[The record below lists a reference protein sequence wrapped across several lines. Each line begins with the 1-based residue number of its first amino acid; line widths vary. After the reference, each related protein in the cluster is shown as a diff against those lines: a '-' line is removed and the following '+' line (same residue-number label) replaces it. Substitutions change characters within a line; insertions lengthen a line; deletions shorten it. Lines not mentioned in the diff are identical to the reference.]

1 MPSHIVTPRG
11 DSPQGRVADLARSGR
26 VSGAG
31 AVGEGGGD
39 AAQPQ
44 AQTQSKGK
52 IWTVDGWT
60 AGDQKKVVS
69 RHHSKSNNLNSG
81 TSSSDSDSYSGGS
94 SDSSTEDTTTS
105 GGSIGCGRGWV
116 RSEDSSLCCGCMC
129 SKTPEGVPNKTNV
142 DGSVLSGRRQL
153 GLSRQAK
160 CSRALILKED
170 NARFLLLALVLLLY
184 MVFGALV
191 FEAFEEGNEIN
202 ERDNYLSK
210 YSISLEEL
218 KKDIARN
225 NVSLSQVEDLLYIW
239 GNMTD
244 DGHKMHGRRRWDFA
258 GSFHFVYTVVS
269 TIGYGAASPRTQ
281 KGKIFCIFYGLIGC
295 SSGILFFNLFLERI
309 ITLLAFIMRRRHE
322 MKQKR
327 RAAAAMGADSV
338 VENGERR
345 GSQDSMEDSSLD
357 AWKPSVYWVMFYLS
371 IASIIVAFLG
381 AIMFMEV
388 EEWTY
393 GDAIYFCFISFATIG
408 FGDFVSAQKPN
419 AFYGP
424 GLHAYRFF
432 NFTVLVLGCCCI
444 YSLFNVISITIKQF
458 LNCIIKRTA
467 TCCAGGQC
475 RSAPRRNAISPSRQ
489 NKHSIKRMD
498 GDIDSMYGSET
509 ERKLSGEMVS
519 MREYISTNKSAL
531 VLPRIQEQVSLAV
544 MQKQLYET
552 AQLGRGHTSA
562 PYQRP
567 ANDERFTPGQVGPL
581 AIASSKLCE
590 GRS

>member
-1 MPSHIVTPRG
+1 MPSHIVTSRG
-11 DSPQGRVADLARSGR
+11 ESPQERVADLARSGR
-26 VSGAG
+26 SSRAG
-31 AVGEGGGD
+31 AVSEGVGE

-44 AQTQSKGK
+44 AQIQNKGK

-60 AGDQKKVVS
+60 AGEQKKVVS
-69 RHHSKSNNLNSG
+69 RHHSKANNLNNG

-94 SDSSTEDTTTS
+94 SDTSTEDTSS

-116 RSEDSSLCCGCMC
+116 RSEESGLCCGCTC
-129 SKTPEGVPNKTNV
+129 SKTPEGVANKANV
-142 DGSVLSGRRQL
+142 DGTVLPGRRPPGL
-153 GLSRQAK
+153 GRRAK
-160 CSRALILKED
+160 CCNALILKED
-170 NARFLLLALVLLLY
+170 NARFLLLALVLLMY

-191 FEAFEEGNEIN
+191 FEAFEEGNEIHEINDYIRRYN
-202 ERDNYLSK
+202 E
-210 YSISLEEL
+210 SLAEL
-218 KKDIARN
+218 KQKIDIQ
-225 NVSLSQVEDLLYIW
+225 NVSLTQVEDLLYIW

-244 DGHKMHGRRRWDFA
+244 DGHKIHGRRRWDFA

-269 TIGYGAASPRTQ
+269 TIGYGAAAPRTE

-322 MKQKR
+322 MKQRR
-327 RAAAAMGADSV
+327 RAAAAGTEGSV

-419 AFYGP
+419 QFYGP

-475 RSAPRRNAISPSRQ
+475 LSAPRRNAISPSRQ
-489 NKHSIKRMD
+489 QKHSIKRMD

-519 MREYISTNKSAL
+519 MREYISTNKVPPTWGCLLTPLLEGFVGGDAEAT
-531 VLPRIQEQVSLAV
+531 VRNGAAWPRPHIRPLPEACQ
-544 MQKQLYET
+544 
-552 AQLGRGHTSA
+552 
-562 PYQRP
+562 
-567 ANDERFTPGQVGPL
+567 
-581 AIASSKLCE
+581 
-590 GRS
+590 

>member
-44 AQTQSKGK
+44 AQTQNKGK

-105 GGSIGCGRGWV
+105 GGSLGCGRGWV
-116 RSEDSSLCCGCMC
+116 RSEDSGLCCGCMC

-153 GLSRQAK
+153 GLSRRAK

-191 FEAFEEGNEIN
+191 FEAFEEGNEIS
-202 ERDNYLSK
+202 ERDDYLNQ
-210 YSISLEEL
+210 YSSSLQEL

-269 TIGYGAASPRTQ
+269 TIGEY
-281 KGKIFCIFYGLIGC
+281 CIVFPPCVQWQQIHTN
-295 SSGILFFNLFLERI
+295 IL
-309 ITLLAFIMRRRHE
+309 M
-322 MKQKR
+322 
-327 RAAAAMGADSV
+327 
-338 VENGERR
+338 
-345 GSQDSMEDSSLD
+345 
-357 AWKPSVYWVMFYLS
+357 
-371 IASIIVAFLG
+371 
-381 AIMFMEV
+381 
-388 EEWTY
+388 
-393 GDAIYFCFISFATIG
+393 
-408 FGDFVSAQKPN
+408 
-419 AFYGP
+419 
-424 GLHAYRFF
+424 
-432 NFTVLVLGCCCI
+432 
-444 YSLFNVISITIKQF
+444 
-458 LNCIIKRTA
+458 
-467 TCCAGGQC
+467 
-475 RSAPRRNAISPSRQ
+475 
-489 NKHSIKRMD
+489 
-498 GDIDSMYGSET
+498 
-509 ERKLSGEMVS
+509 
-519 MREYISTNKSAL
+519 
-531 VLPRIQEQVSLAV
+531 
-544 MQKQLYET
+544 
-552 AQLGRGHTSA
+552 
-562 PYQRP
+562 
-567 ANDERFTPGQVGPL
+567 
-581 AIASSKLCE
+581 
-590 GRS
+590 